1 MAHNIVRSLSFQLAL
16 DAGIGDQQQI
26 STTTVN
32 ITVLDVN
39 NKTPDIIDPGIIQIK
54 ENTPIGSKIFKI
66 MANDLDSEPM
76 LKYYFNPNVSEAKTE
91 DGIPIKLAD
100 YSFVN
105 AFEINEKDG
114 VIKVC

>member
-1 MAHNIVRSLSFQLAL
+1 M
-16 DAGIGDQQQI
+16 DGGIGDQQLI

-39 NKTPDIIDPGIIQIK
+39 NKSPDIIDPGIIQIK
-54 ENTPIGSKIFKI
+54 ENIAIGSKIFKI
-66 MANDLDSEPM
+66 MANDLDSTAM

-91 DGIPIKLAD
+91 DGIPIKLTD
-100 YSFVN
+100 YNFVN
-105 AFEINEKDG
+105 AFEINERDG